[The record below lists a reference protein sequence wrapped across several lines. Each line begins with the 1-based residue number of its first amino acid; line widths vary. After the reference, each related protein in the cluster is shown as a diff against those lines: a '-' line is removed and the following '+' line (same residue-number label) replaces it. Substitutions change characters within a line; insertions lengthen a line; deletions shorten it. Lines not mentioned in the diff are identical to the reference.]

1 MSGPRSTR
9 VMHECRVG
17 RAAAGWR
24 RSERRA
30 HQLAVAPR
38 GPGFSFHYH
47 FSRARRSRATVSRS
61 LRLSANRNSTN
72 TRGGRRGT
80 RKPEHTPTLPYV
92 HFDIRHGHSQPF
104 QRNTLVCAPRI
115 SGTRVVTTIS
125 VDDQRGPSALVSLDC
140 SSTYT
145 SSPPIPVVLVVCSSC
160 SPIPLWTAHV
170 STAGRS
176 ERQQAEKLAPHLLPG
191 ATSKQSHRLPTNQP
205 RRPGCSTEID
215 RDRPP
220 CTVRG
225 PAPGGQRGAPMGR
238 RPPHPRL
245 AGTRDAAASIR
256 LGRVR

>member
-1 MSGPRSTR
+1 
-9 VMHECRVG
+9 MHECRVG

-30 HQLAVAPR
+30 HQLCRPAGPR
-38 GPGFSFHYH
+38 FQL
-47 FSRARRSRATVSRS
+47 S
-61 LRLSANRNSTN
+61 LSLFASSSLACHCESLSANRNSTN